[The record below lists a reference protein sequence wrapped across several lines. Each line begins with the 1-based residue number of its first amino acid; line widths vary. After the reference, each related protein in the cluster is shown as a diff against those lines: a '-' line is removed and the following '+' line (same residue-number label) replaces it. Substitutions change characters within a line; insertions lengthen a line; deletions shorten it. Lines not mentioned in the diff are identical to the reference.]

1 MLFFTMLFMYS
12 AFVLTSISTKY
23 YVQDIARVFEYYV
36 YFWGAGDFIEE
47 LISCFV
53 SILQITTM
61 FLKSRIYFQSILLN
75 NYFFLIDIEYHENA
89 VSLLDL
95 WLIMLMY
102 LKSCLLLSTV
112 MSCLSI
118 HP

>member
-1 MLFFTMLFMYS
+1 MFFTMLIMYS

-53 SILQITTM
+53 SLLM
-61 FLKSRIYFQSILLN
+61 FLKSLRKYIN
-75 NYFFLIDIEYHENA
+75 D
-89 VSLLDL
+89 
-95 WLIMLMY
+95 MP
-102 LKSCLLLSTV
+102 K
-112 MSCLSI
+112 
-118 HP
+118 